1 MTDLTAREIV
11 EKLHRYDDLPTF
23 PKVNI
28 HFLATAP
35 GNEHLLKFMTEKP
48 DNAARFKGKRIG
60 IIATHGVEET
70 EVSIP
75 RKWFE
80 ARGAICHIVS
90 PNHIEYA
97 PAFGI
102 QFPEIAKTH
111 VLAIQFTTNSGWI
124 PIDARIEQVT
134 VEDYDAVYVPG
145 GAWNPD
151 QLRANPAV
159 LSFLQNF
166 QATGKPL
173 GALCHGSQ
181 VFLSAKLTKGRK
193 ATGYWPIMEDM
204 ANAGATVL
212 DQPVV
217 IDGNVITSRFIYDI
231 PQFVDAIV
239 AQLN

>member
-1 MTDLTAREIV
+1 MTDLRVREVV
-11 EKLHRYDDLPTF
+11 EKLHQYDDLSSF
-23 PKVNI
+23 PRINI

-35 GNEHLLKFMTEKP
+35 GNEHVLKFMTEKP
-48 DNAARFKGKRIG
+48 DSPFRFKGRRIG

-80 ARGAICHIVS
+80 ARGAICHLVS

-111 VLAIQFTTNSGWI
+111 VLAIQFTENSGWI
-124 PIDARIEQVT
+124 PIDAHIEEAT
-134 VEDYDAVYVPG
+134 VEDYDTVYVPG

-151 QLRANPAV
+151 QLRRQPGRVLLPSKISGDRQTLGRAV
-159 LSFLQNF
+159 PRLAGFSKCEADQRPEGDGLLADYGRHGQCGGHSVGPTCGGGRERNH
-166 QATGKPL
+166 QPL
-173 GALCHGSQ
+173 
-181 VFLSAKLTKGRK
+181 
-193 ATGYWPIMEDM
+193 Y
-204 ANAGATVL
+204 
-212 DQPVV
+212 
-217 IDGNVITSRFIYDI
+217 YDI

-239 AQLN
+239 A

>member
-1 MTDLTAREIV
+1 MPALTAREVV
-11 EKLHRYDDLPTF
+11 EKHQYDDLPSF

-48 DNAARFKGKRIG
+48 DNPIRFKGKRIG

-75 RKWFE
+75 RK
-80 ARGAICHIVS
+80 C
-90 PNHIEYA
+90 
-97 PAFGI
+97 
-102 QFPEIAKTH
+102 
-111 VLAIQFTTNSGWI
+111 VL
-124 PIDARIEQVT
+124 
-134 VEDYDAVYVPG
+134 G

-159 LSFLQNF
+159 LSFLQEF
-166 QATGKPL
+166 QATAKPL

-193 ATGYWPIMEDM
+193 ATGYWAMMEDL

-212 DQPVV
+212 HQPVV
-217 IDGNVITSRFIYDI
+217 VDGNVITSRFIYEI
-231 PQFVDAIV
+231 PVEAIV
-239 AQLN
+239 AQLI

>member
-1 MTDLTAREIV
+1 MTDLTAREVV
-11 EKLHRYDDLPTF
+11 EKFHRYDDLPSF
-23 PKVNI
+23 PKINI
-28 HFLATAP
+28 HVLATAP

-48 DNAARFKGKRIG
+48 DNPIRCKGKRIG
-60 IIATHGVEET
+60 IIATHGVELT

-80 ARGAICHIVS
+80 ARGAICHLVW
-90 PNHIEYA
+90 PKHIEYA

-111 VLAIQFTTNSGWI
+111 VLAIQFTENAGWI
-124 PIDARIEQVT
+124 PIDARIEEAT

-159 LSFLQNF
+159 LSFLKKF

-173 GALCHGSQ
+173 GAICHGSQ
-181 VFLSAKLTKGRK
+181 VFLSATLTKGRK

-204 ANAGATVL
+204 ANAGATGL
-212 DQPVV
+212 APPVGAA
-217 IDGNVITSRFIYDI
+217 GNVTTGGF
-231 PQFVDAIV
+231 
-239 AQLN
+239 

>member
-1 MTDLTAREIV
+1 MTDLTAREVV
-11 EKLHRYDDLPTF
+11 EKLHQYDNLPSF
-23 PKVNI
+23 QKINI

-48 DNAARFKGKRIG
+48 DNPIRFKGKRIG
-60 IIATHGVEET
+60 IIATHGVELT

-80 ARGAICHIVS
+80 ARGAICHLVS

-111 VLAIQFTTNSGWI
+111 VLAIQFTENSGWI
-124 PIDARIEQVT
+124 PIDARIEEAT

-159 LSFLQNF
+159 LSFLQKF
-166 QATGKPL
+166 QATCKPL
-173 GALCHGSQ
+173 GALCHGAQ

-193 ATGYWPIMEDM
+193 ATGYWSIMEDM

-217 IDGNVITSRFIYDI
+217 VDENVITSRFIYDI